1 MSSAHRHSPPP
12 SGWES
17 LEAFAHRPRVTE
29 GRSMSAADAQR
40 ILDWL
45 DTALEL
51 FHVNRGRLNAQEIRI
66 LSMIAVARQE
76 LAAIVQSPG
85 SSATS

>member
-1 MSSAHRHSPPP
+1 MSPAHRHSPP
-12 SGWES
+12 
-17 LEAFAHRPRVTE
+17 LEGPDAVADRPRLVE

-76 LAAIVQSPG
+76 LAAIVQPPG
-85 SSATS
+85 RSASL

>member
-1 MSSAHRHSPPP
+1 
-12 SGWES
+12 
-17 LEAFAHRPRVTE
+17 
-29 GRSMSAADAQR
+29 MSATDAQH

-51 FHVNRGRLNAQEIRI
+51 FHVNQGRLNAQEIRI

-76 LAAIVQSPG
+76 LAAEIQQRSDR
-85 SSATS
+85 STL

>member
-1 MSSAHRHSPPP
+1 MSSVHRHSPPSP
-12 SGWES
+12 ALDAVGA
-17 LEAFAHRPRVTE
+17 EAPFPT
-29 GRSMSAADAQR
+29 GRHMTAADAPR

-76 LAAIVQSPG
+76 LAALVQPAGDSG
-85 SSATS
+85 SS